1 MRTKTKIWLIAA
13 TSLVLI
19 GCLLFMGVMTTLKWD
34 FIKLSTAE
42 YEKNPYE
49 IDEAFDSISIK
60 SATADIVFAPSDDG
74 KCRVECYEE
83 EDAKHS
89 VTVKDETLTIELIDE
104 RTVYDFIGYIG
115 LNFDTPKITVYLP
128 KNEYTALSVEES
140 TGDIEM
146 PDNFT
151 FKDADIS
158 LSTGCVDFYASVTD
172 MLKIKT
178 STGNIKVK
186 NISVGALE
194 LSSSTGSI
202 TAWDISCGG
211 DVNTKVSTGDVRL
224 AGINCKNLGSRGST
238 GDITLKNVIAT
249 AKFYVE
255 RSTGDIEFYGC
266 DAAEIY
272 VKTNTGDVE
281 GSLRSDKVF
290 FVQTDTGD
298 VEVPKTV
305 NGGKCEIITDTGDIE
320 VDVE

>member
-1 MRTKTKIWLIAA
+1 MKTKTKVWFIIAA
-13 TSLVLI
+13 SLVLLGGI
-19 GCLLFMGVMTTLKWD
+19 LFASVMTSLKWD
-34 FIKLSTAE
+34 FTELSTAE
-42 YEKNPYE
+42 YEKNAYE
-49 IDEAFDSISIK
+49 IDEAFDGISIK
-60 SATADIVFAPSDDG
+60 SDTADIVFAPSEDG

-83 EDAKHS
+83 KDAKHS

-104 RTVYDFIGYIG
+104 RTVYDFMGHIG

-128 KNEYTALSVEES
+128 KTEYTALYVEES

-146 PDNFT
+146 PGIFT
-151 FKDADIS
+151 FKGADIS
-158 LSTGCVDFYASVTD
+158 LSTGCVDFYASVAD
-172 MLKIKT
+172 ALKIKT

-186 NISVGALE
+186 NLSAGALE

-211 DVNTKVSTGDVRL
+211 DVSTKVSTGDVRL
-224 AGINCKNLGSRGST
+224 AGINCKNLVSKGST

-249 AKFYVE
+249 AKFSVE
-255 RSTGDIEFYGC
+255 RSTGDVEFYGC

-281 GSLRSDKVF
+281 GSLHSDKTF
-290 FVQTDTGD
+290 FVQTNTGD

-305 NGGKCEIITDTGDIE
+305 SGGKCEIVTNTGDIE
-320 VDVE
+320 IDIE